1 MPEEETRRKAKAE
14 AVKRR
19 KLLRSLL
26 MLALVLS
33 LVIVIQIGVV
43 YYEGTRAGQ
52 SAEQLLSAFQEKQ
65 KASPSPSPEVTIP
78 EEDSQ
83 PEAVSQADIAS
94 SAGADEHQYMDGS
107 ENQTPDGDYVQPEGP
122 EIAER
127 DRIIREITEKV
138 GEDGIIGVL
147 SIPDLKEE
155 LPIIGKWSYDL
166 LKISICRYQ
175 GPGANEPGNLVV
187 LGHNYKNGSHFG
199 RLDELKT
206 GSLLYLTDLNNQ
218 KVCYEIY
225 DIETIAPTA
234 FAELEE
240 YQGEAGLT
248 LVTCKNSGNDR
259 QVFRCRQMAAG

>member
-1 MPEEETRRKAKAE
+1 MPEEETRRKVKAE
-14 AVKRR
+14 AAKRR

-26 MLALVLS
+26 MLALILS

-43 YYEGTRAGQ
+43 YYEGTRAGENAQ
-52 SAEQLLSAFQEKQ
+52 QLLTAFQAQQSSPQPEQ
-65 KASPSPSPEVTIP
+65 KPIP

-94 SAGADEHQYMDGS
+94 AAGADEHEHVDGS
-107 ENQTPDGDYVQPEGP
+107 QNETVDGDYVQPEGP
-122 EIAER
+122 EVAER
-127 DRIIREITEKV
+127 NKILQEIAEKV
-138 GEDGIIGVL
+138 GEDGVIGIL
-147 SIPDLKEE
+147 SIPALNEE

-175 GPGANEPGNLVV
+175 GPGVNEPGNLVV

-199 RLDELKT
+199 RLDELQAGT
-206 GSLLYLTDLNNQ
+206 SLYLTDLAGNR
-218 KVCYEIY
+218 VEYEIY

-234 FAELEE
+234 FSELEE
-240 YQGEAGLT
+240 YEGEAGLT

-259 QVFRCRQMAAG
+259 QVFRCRQKAAG